1 VRFSP
6 SHVQLNAFALRSMLF
21 GSLRHEFDPLDREI
35 LERAFY
41 AAWAAIEEHAPSA
54 ADERLAAILRCKLI
68 EVADTNCL
76 KDADALRDIVFGEPF
91 SPVRS

>member
-1 VRFSP
+1 
-6 SHVQLNAFALRSMLF
+6 MLF

-41 AAWAAIEEHAPSA
+41 AAWAAIEERAPSA

-68 EVADTNCL
+68 EVADTKRLN
-76 KDADALRDIVFGEPF
+76 DAEALRDIVLGELFGPALETDDQDWSW
-91 SPVRS
+91 SP